1 MQGESNEVVAANAT
15 YTCRFKAWMDDLN
28 RRFASATGGTTAS
41 SLHFGFVQIGELL
54 VISLAQQPSWL

>member
-1 MQGESNEVVAANAT
+1 MKGESNEVVAANAT

-28 RRFASATGGTTAS
+28 RRFATGGTTAS